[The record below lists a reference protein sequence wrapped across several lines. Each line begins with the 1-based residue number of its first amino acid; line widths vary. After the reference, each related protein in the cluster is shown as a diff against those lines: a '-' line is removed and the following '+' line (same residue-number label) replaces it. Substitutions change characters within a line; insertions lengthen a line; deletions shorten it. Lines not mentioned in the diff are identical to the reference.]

1 MTDDGSPLDDDG
13 EWVTNVPDDDQGE
26 EAADK
31 LEHATNLAQTSD
43 SSVYNS
49 PQPET
54 VMTLNDW
61 WDLGIEGQL
70 VWGLQNGADLPEAV
84 GRLRLYPYYPSKRI
98 FDDWNSY
105 KEGEDLMRGHL
116 YNQLSETKEYRVGD
130 RIQGR
135 ASLREKL

>member
-1 MTDDGSPLDDDG
+1 MKAVFRRRKSGILWFGLPKNDGRRVAFQRLR

-49 PQPET
+49 PEPEM

-61 WDLGIEGQL
+61 LNLGIECQWVRNL
-70 VWGLQNGADLPEAV
+70 CNGENLAEAV
-84 GRLRLYPYYPSKRI
+84 GNLPLNPYYPRRTS
-98 FDDWNSY
+98 WTS
-105 KEGEDLMRGHL
+105 
-116 YNQLSETKEYRVGD
+116 
-130 RIQGR
+130 GR
-135 ASLREKL
+135 TTQTVWT